1 VRPLAQAADDNAIEI
16 ADTGRDIQE
25 LGSHSEHRAE
35 LVKLGPT
42 GTRDQV
48 RQNVG
53 IAIEVCDAKAPIE
66 RAPLRRADEVLVS
79 FHNDG
84 ALGGLS
90 GENTRR
96 GEGVGIQIDPGRR
109 GGRTKLVEV
118 RVEHEY
124 VESSTQELEDG
135 YR

>member
-1 VRPLAQAADDNAIEI
+1 M
-16 ADTGRDIQE
+16 
-25 LGSHSEHRAE
+25 
-35 LVKLGPT
+35 KLGPT

-53 IAIEVCDAKAPIE
+53 IAIEVCDAQAPIE

-84 ALGGLS
+84 ALGGFS
-90 GENTRR
+90 SENTRR
-96 GEGVGIQIDPGRR
+96 GKGVGIQIDPGRR

-118 RVEHEY
+118 GVEHEY
-124 VESSTQELEDG
+124 VECSTQEFEDG